1 MSILSSHWR
10 QHLTWPVS
18 RTSEAARVSSSIND
32 ESASQAIELQFEEL
46 IAQKPHRW
54 PASLAAGVRGPD
66 GERPGRGRARSL
78 SFDGVSPYQNGDDPR
93 WVDWRATAR
102 SGLLQVKRF
111 AAQSHRARVI
121 VLPLDT
127 NLLFGT
133 AQRVMAK
140 TAALIAARLAF
151 DAQVINEPIGLVC
164 SGQEPLIAKRG
175 RRHLWLLLERIHQQY
190 NDCLAAALDTPTQGA
205 TVSDVHDDELLAALE
220 NAQSMLGKGDEICL
234 VDEAVDRNSGFDQW
248 SKAAAARHALKC
260 FLVRDRLTQGH
271 LVAGRYP
278 ARLSAMDNSVT
289 CAIPARQ
296 VERVNAEITQHQN
309 TLAEH
314 LTGLGWQV
322 TYADDVLS
330 RALDGVTQ

>member
-10 QHLTWPVS
+10 QHLKWPVN
-18 RTSEAARVSSSIND
+18 RASEAARVSSLINE
-32 ESASQAIELQFEEL
+32 ESASQAVELRFEEL

-54 PASLAAGVRGPD
+54 PASLAAGMRGPD

-102 SGLLQVKRF
+102 SGRLQVKRF

-121 VLPLDT
+121 ILRLDSS
-127 NLLFGT
+127 LLFGT
-133 AQRVMAK
+133 AQRLMAK

-151 DAQVINEPIGLVC
+151 DAQVINEPVGLVC

-190 NDCLAAALDTPTQGA
+190 NDCLAAAMNTPEQVSTPIGA
-205 TVSDVHDDELLAALE
+205 NDDELLAALD
-220 NAQSMLGKGDEICL
+220 NAQSLLGKGDEICL
-234 VDEAVDRNSGFDQW
+234 IDEAVDRNSGFDQW

-260 FLVRDRLTQGH
+260 FLVRDRITQGH

-278 ARLSAMDNSVT
+278 ARLLAMNNSIT
-289 CAIPARQ
+289 CAVPARQ
-296 VERVNAEITQHQN
+296 VDRANAEVIQHQN
-309 TLAEH
+309 ALADH
-314 LTGLGWQV
+314 LAGLGWQV

-330 RALDGVTQ
+330 RSFDGVTR